1 LPTYN
6 LDRNGG
12 FTLSQPSDGPT
23 YVLGASDS
31 ETRRLINQADLYRS
45 VTRRFFEDAGIGTGM
60 KVLDVGSGAG
70 DVAFIAADIVGPT
83 GTVVGVDVNPGVLA
97 TARERAK
104 HDKRENVTFVEGDC
118 LTAPLG
124 DDFDAAVG
132 RFVVM
137 HASNAEELLRSV
149 AGRVR
154 SGGIVAFAEGD
165 VAIGLG
171 YARSFPS
178 ALIGSTWDWTA
189 EVFRRVGIP
198 TAMAPVLCKAFPAA
212 GLGEPHMFLHAPLG
226 CRKDW
231 PGFDVDAESMKS
243 MAPLLETF
251 EIVDAATLGADTLAE
266 RYRAEVLRT
275 GFPFLMLPLVTA
287 WAIKPAG
294 R

>member
-1 LPTYN
+1 
-6 LDRNGG
+6 
-12 FTLSQPSDGPT
+12 LSQPSDGPT

-31 ETRRLINQADLYRS
+31 ETRRLIDQADLYRS
-45 VTRRFFEDAGIGTGM
+45 VTRRFFEDAGIGKGM

-70 DVAFIAADIVGPT
+70 DVAFIAADIVGPG
-83 GTVVGVDVNPGVLA
+83 GTVVGVDVNPSVLA
-97 TARERAK
+97 TARARAK
-104 HDKRENVTFVEGDC
+104 HGQRDNVSFVDGDC
-118 LTAPLG
+118 LTARLG
-124 DDFDAAVG
+124 EDFDAAVG

-137 HASNAEELLRSV
+137 HARDPEELLRSV

-171 YARSFPS
+171 YAHSFPS
-178 ALIGSTWDWTA
+178 ELIRSTWDWTA
-189 EVFRRVGIP
+189 EVFGRVGIP

-212 GLGEPHMFLHAPLG
+212 GLSEPHMFLHAPLG

-243 MAPLLETF
+243 IAPVLEKF
-251 EIVDAATLGADTLAE
+251 EIVDAATLDADTLAD

-287 WAIKPAG
+287 WARKP
-294 R
+294 